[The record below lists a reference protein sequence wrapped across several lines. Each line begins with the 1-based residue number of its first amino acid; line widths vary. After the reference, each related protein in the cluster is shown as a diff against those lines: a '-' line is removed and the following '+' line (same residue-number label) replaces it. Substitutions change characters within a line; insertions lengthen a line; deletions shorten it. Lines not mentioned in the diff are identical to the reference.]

1 MQYMCQIDGIY
12 CYHLYCACM
21 KIHQLRALVAIAV
34 TGSFTAAAHQLGISQ
49 SSLSHAISE
58 LESELNLLLFD
69 RGRQGAQTTEAS
81 RRILPYARHV
91 LESLNSIHAEAQSL
105 AGLLGGR
112 VRIGSVPSAAVAF
125 LPNVIA
131 NFSRQYPDVEV
142 VLLEEPSQ
150 GMQQLV
156 DWLDDNIIDL
166 AVLEMPIANLNV
178 VPLMKD
184 ELLVIVPSSSPLATL
199 KRVSILDIAKEP
211 FVMSRYNSE
220 RLVREAYAQHKLSPV
235 VRFEVQDLGTLVSMV
250 REGLGISIVPKMAF
264 SSIPEGVALIPIR
277 PRIQREVAV
286 AVRSIERA
294 APATRAFIVQ
304 AQESARRRVDGKYRS

>member
-1 MQYMCQIDGIY
+1 
-12 CYHLYCACM
+12 
-21 KIHQLRALVAIAV
+21 
-34 TGSFTAAAHQLGISQ
+34 
-49 SSLSHAISE
+49 
-58 LESELNLLLFD
+58 
-69 RGRQGAQTTEAS
+69 
-81 RRILPYARHV
+81 
-91 LESLNSIHAEAQSL
+91 
-105 AGLLGGR
+105 
-112 VRIGSVPSAAVAF
+112 
-125 LPNVIA
+125 VIA
-131 NFSRQYPDVEV
+131 SFSRQYPDVEV
-142 VLLEEPSQ
+142 VLLEEPRQ

-156 DWLDDNIIDL
+156 DWLDENIIDL

-199 KRVSILDIAKEP
+199 KRVSILDIAKER

-264 SSIPEGVALIPIR
+264 SSFPEGVALIPIR
-277 PRIQREVAV
+277 PRIRREVAV

-304 AQESARRRVDGKYRS
+304 AQESAGRCVDGNIARRINCGHPHVDRKRSEFPP